1 MRFLLT
7 SCLIVA
13 FTMTAIAQKS
23 SPAFTLGVSASYKY
37 KENTSNNLVFSEAV
51 FQPRLHLGL
60 LINERWEAGLFGGSV
75 SYDFGENSSFNEKG
89 FAAGGYG
96 RYNFFVAD
104 SGKWKVYVGA
114 AAYYERRSSGTELR
128 FGTQHDGNGGF
139 IPGGEI
145 FMRRYTGDMAIYV
158 HPGVQYSPGNGLGLF
173 AEFGR
178 VGHVYTRRSNSLTDT
193 VVREYNGLNPFD
205 LKGLRVGAQWYLD

>member
-60 LINERWEAGLFGGSV
+60 LINERWEAGLFGGTVNYRLGLDGSLV
-75 SYDFGENSSFNEKG
+75 EKG
-89 FAAGGYG
+89 FAVGGYG
-96 RYNFFVAD
+96 RYNFFISG
-104 SGKWKVYVGA
+104 SGKWKVYAGA
-114 AAYYERRSSGTELR
+114 AAYYERRSSGHELR

-139 IPGGEI
+139 IPGGEG
-145 FMRRYTGDMAIYV
+145 FMRRYTGDLAVYV
-158 HPGVQYSPGNGLGLF
+158 HPGVQYLPSERFSLF
-173 AEFGR
+173 AELGR
-178 VGHVYTRRSNSLTDT
+178 VGHIYTRRSDTFTDT
-193 VVREYNGLNPFD
+193 VKNEYNGLNPFD
-205 LKGLRVGAQWYLD
+205 LKGLRIGAQWYLD